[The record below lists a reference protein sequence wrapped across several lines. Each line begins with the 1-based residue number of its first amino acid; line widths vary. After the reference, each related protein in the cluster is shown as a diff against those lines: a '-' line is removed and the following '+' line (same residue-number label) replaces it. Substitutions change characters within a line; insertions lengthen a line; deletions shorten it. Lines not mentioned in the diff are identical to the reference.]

1 MIQRLRNLAV
11 DADLAGKTAS
21 WQVLANAANR
31 LEEFV
36 LLQQKADLAKQLQ
49 FWERW
54 CMDWRTTNAFIHNS
68 VERFIETNELSLLQ
82 RAIDLYTATREAY
95 SQELRA
101 TLQLESN
108 LDND

>member
-1 MIQRLRNLAV
+1 MIQHLRNLAV
-11 DADLAGKTAS
+11 DADLAGKTVS
-21 WQVLANAANR
+21 WQFLASAANR

-54 CMDWRTTNAFIHNS
+54 CMDWRTTNALINNA
-68 VERFIETNELSLLQ
+68 VEKFLETGEQSHLR
-82 RAIDLYTATREAY
+82 RAIDLYSATRTAY

-101 TLQLESN
+101 TLKLESSP
-108 LDND
+108 DQ

>member
-1 MIQRLRNLAV
+1 MIQRLRYLAV

-54 CMDWRTTNAFIHNS
+54 CMDWRTTNALIHNA
-68 VERFIETNELSLLQ
+68 VEKFLETGKQSHLR
-82 RAIDLYTATREAY
+82 RAIDLYSATREAY
-95 SQELRA
+95 SRELRA

-108 LDND
+108 PDND